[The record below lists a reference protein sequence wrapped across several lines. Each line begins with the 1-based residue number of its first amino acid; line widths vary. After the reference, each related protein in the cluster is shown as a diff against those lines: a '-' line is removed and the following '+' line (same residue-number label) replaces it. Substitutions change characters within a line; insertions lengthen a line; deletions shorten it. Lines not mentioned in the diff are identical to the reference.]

1 VSEPEQL
8 QHKCW
13 LQEALKIM
21 IVAYNATLPHHHN
34 LNDSKNL
41 LEHEE
46 HKNEDLSSETSVEGF
61 FI

>member
-1 VSEPEQL
+1 
-8 QHKCW
+8 
-13 LQEALKIM
+13 M